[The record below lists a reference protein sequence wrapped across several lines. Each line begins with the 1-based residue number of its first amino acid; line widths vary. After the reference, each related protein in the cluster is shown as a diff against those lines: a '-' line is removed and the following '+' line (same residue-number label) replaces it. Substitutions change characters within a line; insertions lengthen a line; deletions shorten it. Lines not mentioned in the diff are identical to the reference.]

1 MPGMDDDKD
10 KKTESVPEA
19 PDAGAA
25 RKAVII
31 KWAIV
36 GVILLLFIG
45 MQVGMAIFFT
55 SKLNP
60 APVNIQDEEAK
71 KQEEFLKAQKEVG
84 ITLAAPIEV
93 TVNISGED
101 GRFVKCGVQ
110 LEYDPSYLKL
120 GDELEARKARIK
132 DIIIDILTSRTLS
145 ELITNEGKQAIREQI
160 LTSVNDILPDA
171 DDKGKP
177 LGKVSRS
184 YFDSF
189 MIQ

>member
-1 MPGMDDDKD
+1 MAITDDD
-10 KKTESVPEA
+10 KKTEAVPEV
-19 PDAGAA
+19 PDVSAA
-25 RKAVII
+25 KKASII

-36 GVILLLFIG
+36 GAILLLFLG
-45 MQVGMAIFFT
+45 MQVAMSIFFT

-71 KQEEFLKAQKEVG
+71 RQEEFLKAQKEVG
-84 ITLAAPIEV
+84 VTLAAPIEV

-101 GRFVKCGVQ
+101 GRFIKCGVQ
-110 LEYDPSYLKL
+110 LEYSPSYIKL
-120 GDELEARKARIK
+120 GDELEARKARVKNIV
-132 DIIIDILTSRTLS
+132 IDILSSRTLS
-145 ELITNEGKQAIREQI
+145 ELMSNEGKASVREQI
-160 LTSVNDILPDA
+160 VTDINNILPEN
-171 DDKGKP
+171 DDKGKT

>member
-1 MPGMDDDKD
+1 MPVMDDDKKAD
-10 KKTESVPEA
+10 AAPAA
-19 PDAGAA
+19 PDEGAN
-25 RKAVII
+25 KKNSII

-45 MQVGMAIFFT
+45 MQVAMSIFFT

-60 APVNIQDEEAK
+60 QPVNVEDTEAK
-71 KQEEFLKAQKEVG
+71 KQEEFLKAQKEAGV
-84 ITLAAPIEV
+84 TLAAPIEV

-110 LEYDPSYLKL
+110 LEYNPNFQKL
-120 GDELEARKARIK
+120 GDELTARQARIK
-132 DIIIDILTSRTLS
+132 DIIIDILSSRTLS
-145 ELITNEGKQAIREQI
+145 ELMTNEGKQAVREQI
-160 LTSVNDILPDA
+160 LTSVNDVLPEN

>member
-1 MPGMDDDKD
+1 MAAMEDDK
-10 KKTESVPEA
+10 KEAAPEV
-19 PDAGAA
+19 PDAGAT
-25 RKAVII
+25 RKKSII

-45 MQVGMAIFFT
+45 MQIGMSIFFT

-60 APVNIQDEEAK
+60 PPAVNLQDEEAR
-71 KQEEFLKAQKEVG
+71 KQEEFLKAQKEAGV
-84 ITLAAPIEV
+84 TLAAPIEV

-101 GRFVKCGVQ
+101 GRFLKCGVQ
-110 LEYDPSYLKL
+110 LEYNPTYLKL
-120 GDELEARKARIK
+120 GEVLEARKVRMK
-132 DIIIDILTSRTLS
+132 DIVIDVLSSRSLS
-145 ELITNEGKQAIREQI
+145 ELMTNEGKQAVREQI
-160 LTSVNDILPDA
+160 VADINNILPET

>member
-1 MPGMDDDKD
+1 MPMMDDE
-10 KKTESVPEA
+10 KKTEAAPEV

-25 RKAVII
+25 KKAAII

-71 KQEEFLKAQKEVG
+71 RQEEFLKAQKEVG
-84 ITLAAPIEV
+84 LTLAAPIEV

-101 GRFVKCGVQ
+101 GRFIKCGVQ
-110 LEYDPSYLKL
+110 LEYAPSYIKL

-132 DIIIDILTSRTLS
+132 NIVIDILSSRTLS
-145 ELITNEGKQAIREQI
+145 ELMSNEGKQAVREQI
-160 LTSVNDILPDA
+160 VTDINNILPEEDE
-171 DDKGKP
+171 KGKP
-177 LGKVSRS
+177 LGKISRS

>member
-1 MPGMDDDKD
+1 MAVMEDD
-10 KKTESVPEA
+10 KKTEAVPEV

-25 RKAVII
+25 KKASIV

-36 GVILLLFIG
+36 GVILLLFLG
-45 MQVGMAIFFT
+45 MQVAMSMFFT

-84 ITLAAPIEV
+84 VTLAAPIEV

-101 GRFVKCGVQ
+101 GRFLKCGVQ
-110 LEYDPSYLKL
+110 LEYSPSYIKL
-120 GDELEARKARIK
+120 GEELEARKARIK
-132 DIIIDILTSRTLS
+132 NIILDILSSRSLS
-145 ELITNEGKQAIREQI
+145 ELMTNEGKQSVREQI
-160 LTSVNDILPDA
+160 VAEINNILPEN
-171 DDKGKP
+171 DDKGKT

>member
-1 MPGMDDDKD
+1 MPVMDEE
-10 KKTESVPEA
+10 KKTEAAPAA
-19 PDAGAA
+19 PDPGANK
-25 RKAVII
+25 KASIM
-31 KWAIV
+31 KWVIV
-36 GVILLLFIG
+36 GVILLLFLG
-45 MQVGMAIFFT
+45 MQVAMSIFFT
-55 SKLNP
+55 SKLSP
-60 APVNIQDEEAK
+60 APVSNPQDEEAK
-71 KQEEFLKAQKEVG
+71 KQEEFLKQQKEVG
-84 ITLAAPIEV
+84 VTLAAPIEV

-132 DIIIDILTSRTLS
+132 DIIIDILSSRTLS
-145 ELITNEGKQAIREQI
+145 EMITNEGKQAIREQI
-160 LTSVNDILPDA
+160 LKSVNDILPDN

>member
-1 MPGMDDDKD
+1 MPGMDDE
-10 KKTESVPEA
+10 KKTEAAPAA
-19 PDAGAA
+19 PDAGADK
-25 RKAVII
+25 KASII
-31 KWAIV
+31 KWVIV

-45 MQVGMAIFFT
+45 MQVGMSIFFT
-55 SKLNP
+55 SKLSPKPVSNP
-60 APVNIQDEEAK
+60 QDEEEK
-71 KQEEFLKAQKEVG
+71 RQEEFLKAQKEVG
-84 ITLAAPIEV
+84 VTLAAPIEV

-110 LEYDPSYLKL
+110 LEYNPSFLKL

-132 DIIIDILTSRTLS
+132 DIVIDLLSSRTLS
-145 ELITNEGKQAIREQI
+145 ELMTSEGKQAVREQI
-160 LTSVNDILPDA
+160 LKNVNDILPDT
-171 DDKGKP
+171 DEKGKP